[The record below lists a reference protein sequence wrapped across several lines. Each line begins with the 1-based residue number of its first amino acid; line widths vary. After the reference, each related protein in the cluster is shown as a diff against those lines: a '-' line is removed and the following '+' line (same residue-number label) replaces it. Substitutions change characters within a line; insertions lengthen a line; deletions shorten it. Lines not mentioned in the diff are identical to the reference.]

1 MNWME
6 VDGLSSEP
14 LFENRPVIKFGRET
28 DRRSFLRWAGMV
40 GVGAGFVLGG
50 AAVATPAFGQTPT
63 PTPGAGDASTEG
75 DLGILNYALTLEY
88 LEAEF
93 YMQGI
98 AAGQL
103 SGRELDLVTP
113 IEAHEQAHVQ
123 AIMATIQKLG
133 GTAVAKPMITFPDG
147 TFGSRDKFLMTAST
161 FEELGVGAYHGQVPL
176 IMSGAVLGAAA
187 SIAGV
192 ESRHAAVLASLIG
205 GKPVPNPFEVPKTKD
220 EVLAAAKPFLS

>member
-1 MNWME
+1 
-6 VDGLSSEP
+6 
-14 LFENRPVIKFGRET
+14 LFENKPVIAFDRET
-28 DRRSFLRWAGMV
+28 DRRSFLRWAGLV

-50 AAVATPAFGQTPT
+50 VAAGTTAAFAQTPS
-63 PTPGAGDASTEG
+63 PTPSAGAASSTG

-93 YMQGI
+93 YKQGI
-98 AAGQL
+98 AAGKL

-123 AIMATIQKLG
+123 AITATVSKLG
-133 GTAVAKPMITFPDG
+133 GTPVAMPKITFPAG
-147 TFGSRDKFLMTAST
+147 TFDTRDKFLMTAST
-161 FEELGVGAYHGQVPL
+161 FEETGVSAYHGQVPL

-192 ESRHAAVLASLIG
+192 ESRHAAILASLIG
-205 GKPVPNPFEVPKTKD
+205 GKPVPNAFEQPKDMAT
-220 EVLAAAKPFLS
+220 VLAAVKPFLS

>member
-1 MNWME
+1 MAF
-6 VDGLSSEP
+6 D
-14 LFENRPVIKFGRET
+14 RET
-28 DRRSFLRWAGMV
+28 DRRSFLRWAGLV

-50 AAVATPAFGQTPT
+50 VAAGTTAAFAQSPSPT
-63 PTPGAGDASTEG
+63 PSAGAPSSNG

-93 YMQGI
+93 YKQGI
-98 AAGQL
+98 AAGKL

-123 AIMATIQKLG
+123 AITATVTKLG
-133 GTAVAKPMITFPDG
+133 GTPAAMPKITFPAG
-147 TFGSRDKFLMTAST
+147 TFDTRDKFLMTAST
-161 FEELGVGAYHGQVPL
+161 FEETGVSAYHGQVPL

-192 ESRHAAVLASLIG
+192 ESRHAAILASLIG
-205 GKPVPNPFEVPKTKD
+205 GKPVPNPFEQPKDMAT
-220 EVLAAAKPFLS
+220 VLGIVKPYLS